1 MSNKILII
9 YKSRTGF
16 TKRYAEMI
24 TEEIDCTLIDYKSI
38 TATTMSEFDTVV
50 FGSRAHAGMIDGY
63 KKAKEMFQKSAAKKF
78 ILFVTGATPNA
89 AEEVIKEFWKQN
101 LSTDEL
107 ENIPHFYMQSGLN
120 YEKMSLPDKA
130 MMKMA
135 AAMMKKKKEKDSYER
150 EFEQAITSSYDISS
164 KEYIKP
170 LISFL
175 KEESEYK

>member
-1 MSNKILII
+1 MNSKILVV
-9 YKSRTGF
+9 YKGKTGF

-24 TEEIDCTLIDYKSI
+24 AEEIDCVLMDYKSI
-38 TATTMSEFDTVV
+38 TAAAMSEFEIVV

-63 KKAKEMFQKSAAKKF
+63 KKVRKMFQESTAPKF
-78 ILFVTGATPNA
+78 VLFVTGATPNT
-89 AEEVIKEFWKQN
+89 AEEVIKGFWKQN
-101 LSTDEL
+101 LSADEL

-135 AAMMKKKKEKDSYER
+135 AAMIKKKKEKSSYDR

-175 KEESEYK
+175 RS